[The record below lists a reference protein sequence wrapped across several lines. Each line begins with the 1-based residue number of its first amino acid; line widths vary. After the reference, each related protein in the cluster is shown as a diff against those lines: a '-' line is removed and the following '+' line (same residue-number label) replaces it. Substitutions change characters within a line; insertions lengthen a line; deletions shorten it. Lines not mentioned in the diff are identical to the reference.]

1 VLPAYNKPCGKIL
14 LHVFKEKKGSQR
26 GSAEDAE
33 ELTLKEV
40 QLLQELH
47 KLGDSGNKDEG
58 VENVKEDLTDNNL
71 EGWVDEIEE
80 ISAEERKEL
89 RKVICPVQ
97 TVSTCEGKSVV
108 RVICTISE
116 QA

>member
-1 VLPAYNKPCGKIL
+1 
-14 LHVFKEKKGSQR
+14 VFKEKKGSQR

-71 EGWVDEIEE
+71 EGWIDEIEE
-80 ISAEERKEL
+80 MSAEKRKEL

-108 RVICTISE
+108 RVRCTISE